1 MLKLRKR
8 LIKNNLKK
16 LKKLGLNDKKWKK
29 FFRLMEQKDQNLII
43 SLCGS
48 EAVGKTSLGTFLTGI
63 LIPDMFLSTDFIRKQ
78 LELLVPITSKKLLDS
93 SGIGKEKFVSEMLK
107 KSILEKVAEASKIYS
122 PREIKFLSKLSKK
135 ENFLISKNNLHL
147 LGLSLGVIFSKI
159 FKEVL
164 FSKRKRIF
172 IIEGIHIFAFP
183 YFWKNYSNSYLEK
196 NVFEKIIKFKIKDNN
211 FTVIPFFIAAKNRK
225 NLIDSYYLKRKKFRK
240 DFSSKKEIL
249 QRANFICELNE
260 EIERNAKIRKIN
272 LVFADDKN
280 PEKKILKI
288 IENCLEYI

>member
-1 MLKLRKR
+1 MRKLRKR

-29 FFRLMEQKDQNLII
+29 FFRLMEQKNQNLII

-48 EAVGKTSLGTFLTGI
+48 EAMGKTSLGTFLTGI
-63 LIPDMFLSTDFIRKQ
+63 LIPDMFLPTDFIRKQ

-107 KSILEKVAEASKIYS
+107 KSILEKVTEASKIYS

-135 ENFLISKNNLHL
+135 ENFLISENNLYL
-147 LGLSLGVIFSKI
+147 LGLSFGVIFSKT

-211 FTVIPFFIAAKNRK
+211 FTVIPFFVAAKNQK